1 LVDTPEIGQSGYLE
15 AINFVQ
21 SICGVGTEALVDED
35 DGQIGGSFGRL
46 IGVVYCGGYFVS
58 LNELQGGYFVSLNEL
73 QGGYAVIDQRYCSKS
88 EFSMTLWDLQF
99 GCAQQQDG
107 CDPSYPD
114 VCIPRY
120 PPPDLNCGD
129 ILYRNIRVLPTDPH
143 LFDSDADG
151 IGCEM

>member
-1 LVDTPEIGQSGYLE
+1 MVDTPERGQSGYLE
-15 AINFVQ
+15 AINIVQ

-58 LNELQGGYFVSLNEL
+58 LNELLL
-73 QGGYAVIDQRYCSKS
+73 QGGYAVIDQRYCSES
-88 EFSMTLWDLQF
+88 EFSPTLWALQF
-99 GCAQQQDG
+99 GCTQQQDG

-114 VCIPRY
+114 GCIPRY
-120 PPPDLNCGD
+120 PPDLNCGD
-129 ILYRNIRVLPTDPH
+129 ILYRNNRVLPRDPH